1 MGAASSLWVVMH
13 NFLKFKILN
22 ISKNSYFLF
31 CPRSLIILF
40 VKKIL
45 IVNQA
50 RESSPPI
57 INCRP
62 IITQLNFTNKR
73 NTRLDFYHCM
83 FVYFPG
89 QLAKFCRCNLT
100 FYKRPMY
107 LTVGKSAVYSLLFT
121 SPFTRLWTKA
131 RPNYHH

>member
-1 MGAASSLWVVMH
+1 MSGKLYFLEVFFTKRLPPDVCSFFFFGCESSLKLFKLVKSQFCELNRWHKDSRYCRYILDYAQHTSFYLVVMH

-57 INCRP
+57 INC
-62 IITQLNFTNKR
+62 
-73 NTRLDFYHCM
+73 
-83 FVYFPG
+83 
-89 QLAKFCRCNLT
+89 
-100 FYKRPMY
+100 
-107 LTVGKSAVYSLLFT
+107 
-121 SPFTRLWTKA
+121 SPSSFS
-131 RPNYHH
+131 